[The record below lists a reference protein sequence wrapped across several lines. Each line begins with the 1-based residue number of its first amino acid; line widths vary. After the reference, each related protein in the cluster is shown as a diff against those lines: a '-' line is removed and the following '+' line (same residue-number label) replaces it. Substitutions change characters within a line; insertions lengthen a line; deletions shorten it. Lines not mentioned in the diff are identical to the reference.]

1 MKNLLMISLF
11 LTIGIGFFIS
21 QGFAEENNKAWES
34 EFVQAL
40 LKGKEM
46 IETGGNELAD
56 VPYQETILAEAVKR
70 AIVIKDTQACQA
82 LKIAVDLE
90 YNPYFV
96 IKNIFSHGDEID
108 LDQLCMCA
116 IEDGINKQIF
126 AKASKDAV
134 SPLGEPVFSSNELAQ
149 CQCLKEVGLGY
160 HEPVAERPKIVKPPR
175 KRHRFSPS
183 NPT

>member
-11 LTIGIGFFIS
+11 LTIGIGIFAS

-46 IETGGNELAD
+46 IETGRNELAD
-56 VPYQETILAEAVKR
+56 APYQETILAEAVKQ
-70 AIVIKDTQACQA
+70 AIVIKNTQACQA

-90 YNPYFV
+90 YNPYSV
-96 IKNIFSHGDEID
+96 IKNIFSHGGEID
-108 LDQLCMCA
+108 LNQLCSYA
-116 IEDGINKQIF
+116 TQYGINKQIF

-134 SPLGEPVFSSNELAQ
+134 SPLGEPVFSRNELAQ
-149 CQCLKEVGLGY
+149 CQCLQEIGLGY
-160 HEPVAERPKIVKPPR
+160 REPVVERPDIVKPPP
-175 KRHRFSPS
+175 KPAQFSKS
-183 NPT
+183 SPT